1 MPIKAAE
8 IKKLRQETGAGVM
21 DCQKA
26 LQESGGDWDKALA
39 WIKQKGLANAEKKA
53 DRQTSEGYVG
63 SYVHSNGKLAALV
76 ELQCETDFVARGEEF
91 RQLAGEI
98 SMQVA
103 AMAPASAEDLLAEEL
118 VKRPGTTV
126 AIAIK
131 ELSGKIG
138 EKMQLGKFVRL
149 QVGD

>member
-1 MPIKAAE
+1 M
-8 IKKLRQETGAGVM
+8 
-21 DCQKA
+21 
-26 LQESGGDWDKALA
+26 
-39 WIKQKGLANAEKKA
+39 ANAEKKA

-91 RQLAGEI
+91 RQLVGEI
-98 SMQVA
+98 AMQVA

>member
-1 MPIKAAE
+1 
-8 IKKLRQETGAGVM
+8 
-21 DCQKA
+21 
-26 LQESGGDWDKALA
+26 
-39 WIKQKGLANAEKKA
+39 
-53 DRQTSEGYVG
+53 
-63 SYVHSNGKLAALV
+63 
-76 ELQCETDFVARGEEF
+76 
-91 RQLAGEI
+91 
-98 SMQVA
+98 MQVA

-118 VKRPGTTV
+118 MKRPGTTV